1 MWLCGST
8 KKKTLTPTFND
19 FHPRSIHSW
28 FAQTKLVLSSDF
40 PYVIQKIKRGVISRI
55 LLLPIQPWFAQTSLV
70 FSCAFPLPIQQLSNS
85 IEIWLV
91 RTTLKLS
98 LCLLHP
104 SFICCTQASWCTQAS
119 KCASKLRKLGYLAS
133 KLRLLVQAHMAP
145 LIETVSPGFLQQLPE
160 SCLPENYLSNDSCRI
175 RFCDIRTSDQCST
188 QQIISCSHIFP
199 LAPPQYIDN

>member
-1 MWLCGST
+1 MYMCFYVRSGRSSGVAGFQDSLRKISSLDVCGCADQAKT
-8 KKKTLTPTFND
+8 KTMPKFND

-40 PYVIQKIKRGVISRI
+40 PHVIQKIKRGVISRI

-70 FSCAFPLPIQQLSNS
+70 FSCAFPLPIQQLPNS
-85 IEIWLV
+85 IQIWLV

-119 KCASKLRKLGYLAS
+119 KCASKLRKLGYLAP

-145 LIETVSPGFLQQLPE
+145 LSQFLQD
-160 SCLPENYLSNDSCRI
+160 SWSNCLRVACRK
-175 RFCDIRTSDQCST
+175 T
-188 QQIISCSHIFP
+188 
-199 LAPPQYIDN
+199 L